1 MKLCAEDVK
10 NFKRSVIGEIS
21 FEDMKLAL
29 PDRRSKRGKVH
40 GAKQWLPL
48 FMLKSAN
55 SSLINFIKYSGQ

>member
-29 PDRRSKRGKVH
+29 PDRRFLWVKAG
-40 GAKQWLPL
+40 
-48 FMLKSAN
+48 
-55 SSLINFIKYSGQ
+55 